1 MQAYKIMARNSR
13 TGVRIQKQDLTGR
26 VITDLDLANRA
37 AQELAQSQ
45 SRRTR
50 DSWLAE
56 VSLYTVSSY
65 IHNQ

>member
-45 SRRTR
+45 SLRTR

-56 VSLYTVSSY
+56 ISQYTVSSY
-65 IHNQ
+65 RHNQ

>member
-13 TGVRIQKQDLTGR
+13 TGVRIQRQDLTGR
-26 VITDLDLANRA
+26 IITDLELANRA

-50 DSWLAE
+50 ESWLAE
-56 VSLYTVSSY
+56 VSQYTVGANSG
-65 IHNQ
+65 Q

>member
-13 TGVRIQKQDLTGR
+13 TGVRIQRQDLTGR
-26 VITDLDLANRA
+26 IITDLELANRA

-50 DSWLAE
+50 ESWLAE
-56 VSLYTVSSY
+56 VSQYTVGA
-65 IHNQ
+65 NLGQ